1 MGLEGLMGQV
11 ERMGAGVGVAVVV
24 MYALWTWQQAVLGA
38 GSKRLQDFRLV
49 RVLKTTDTELAL
61 LGNFAS
67 DWKKKAAVV
76 VIQTAPLN
84 AGSLAQLLAGLS
96 LHEILLNDIYST
108 YQGDVPR
115 DIKPFKINV
124 IYPAT
129 EGHVRKHTDQKF
141 HMVVETKEAYRKIT
155 KPHIES
161 IPAEKLEWVYNILG
175 HEVERIIFE
184 DPHPRTGFVLLP
196 DFKWSDPSNV
206 ESLYCL
212 AIVHD
217 RSLRSLRDLNG
228 SHLKLLRNI
237 RNASLEVLSEKFG
250 VRASSVRMYVHY
262 QPTYY
267 HLHVHFSHVKMI
279 H

>member
-1 MGLEGLMGQV
+1 MGLAGLMSQV
-11 ERMGAGVGVAVVV
+11 ERVGAGVGVAAVV

-67 DWKKKAAVV
+67 DRKKKAAVI

-84 AGSLAQLLAGLS
+84 AGSLSQLLVGLS

-155 KPHIES
+155 KPHIDS
-161 IPAEKLEWVYNILG
+161 IPAEKLEWVYNIL
-175 HEVERIIFE
+175 EQ
-184 DPHPRTGFVLLP
+184 
-196 DFKWSDPSNV
+196 
-206 ESLYCL
+206 
-212 AIVHD
+212 
-217 RSLRSLRDLNG
+217 
-228 SHLKLLRNI
+228 
-237 RNASLEVLSEKFG
+237 NASLEVLSEKFG

-279 H
+279 HGTFTGKAVLLEDIIYNLSCSADHYKNATLSFVVGEMQHKPLFELFREKHII